1 MRAEVVAL
9 RPDDSLDEAARLLQ
23 EHGVDA
29 LPVVGD
35 AGQVVGLLSNRELL
49 RLLVPAYVQRVAAGG
64 PAADPRGARVRDA
77 MARSVLC
84 ISEDQSLADAAN
96 LLATKDV
103 ERAPVVKDGV
113 LRGFVTRADLVRRLL
128 GSR

>member
-1 MRAEVVAL
+1 MLAQPGVKSAL
-9 RPDDSLDEAARLLQ
+9 DMAIHDLAAR
-23 EHGVDA
+23 
-29 LPVVGD
+29 
-35 AGQVVGLLSNRELL
+35 
-49 RLLVPAYVQRVAAGG
+49 AAGVPLCTYLG
-64 PAADPRGARVRDA
+64 GRYGTAVDLYRSVSQDTPDA

-84 ISEDQSLADAAN
+84 VSEDQSLADAAN